1 MTFKELGNI
10 HPQIL
15 EKCKE
20 RAIEQGGKIILDKNV
35 SSSKSAGG
43 FDWINT
49 IEHDLKAYKDCSFWL
64 QVLGSKNFNKFYE
77 LYPLQPNTKVNYI
90 SSNKVYK
97 ASFNGKN
104 YEITIKEI

>member
-20 RAIEQGGKIILDKNV
+20 RAIDQKCEIDL
-35 SSSKSAGG
+35 KSRITAGRTGGG
-43 FDWINT
+43 FDWDKT
-49 IEHDLKAYKDCSFWL
+49 IEYKRDVNFWYNIL
-64 QVLGSKNFNKFYE
+64 NMQNFDKFYKT
-77 LYPLQPNTKVNYI
+77 YPLKPQIEINYI
-90 SSNKVYK
+90 SSDKIYK